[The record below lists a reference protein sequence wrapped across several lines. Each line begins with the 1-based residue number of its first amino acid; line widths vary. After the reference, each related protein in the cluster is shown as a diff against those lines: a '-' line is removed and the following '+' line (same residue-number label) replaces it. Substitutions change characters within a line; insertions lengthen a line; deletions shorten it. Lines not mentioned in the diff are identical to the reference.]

1 MSWSDLILLLAL
13 GLVFTP
19 LEWLRPIR
27 RTPID
32 WARLRTDALH
42 ILISGSLIRLG
53 VGAAIVG
60 LTLALRPVLSGG
72 IVAAIR
78 GQAAWLQFV
87 EILLLSD
94 FAFYCAH
101 RLAHASPILWR
112 LHEVHHSSEK
122 LDWVAGNRV
131 HPLDQILQA
140 TIIAAP
146 PVLLGFAPG
155 PLLAYAL
162 LYRWHAELL
171 HSNVRV
177 DFGPLKWLIA
187 SPQYHHWHHAD
198 EPAAYDRNFGGQLV
212 IFDWLFGTLNLPGRG
227 EMPAKYGLRTPIAP
241 DYLGQLMHPFR
252 ARPREAALSDAEALS
267 L

>member
-1 MSWSDLILLLAL
+1 M
-13 GLVFTP
+13 
-19 LEWLRPIR
+19 
-27 RTPID
+27 
-32 WARLRTDALH
+32 
-42 ILISGSLIRLG
+42 
-53 VGAAIVG
+53 
-60 LTLALRPVLSGG
+60 
-72 IVAAIR
+72 
-78 GQAAWLQFV
+78 
-87 EILLLSD
+87 
-94 FAFYCAH
+94 
-101 RLAHASPILWR
+101 
-112 LHEVHHSSEK
+112 HHSSEK

-252 ARPREAALSDAEALS
+252 ARPREAALSDAEALW